1 MKQTILFFLSITLLF
16 HLLQCSS
23 TQEKEQSETAQ
34 VDPKTTT
41 SVPTKR
47 ESSGEAEQ
55 DSPKTK
61 TTMKEIPT
69 EVVDLNQIQIF
80 PMPNPESKLIKITK
94 NKEGNPVA
102 LLSLETSSS
111 GLDLVDSI
119 LKGEIVEHAVVIRNE
134 KGEEIGR
141 APVNVMEYEIEEIA
155 TNKGEKKI
163 LLTESGAEIDIKKST
178 ELPPI
183 VRKAKVR
190 TFGKNE
196 LIPQYIEINKNLKEG
211 SFISVNLELLYV
223 KPFAE
228 MDCSSSESPENQEFC
243 SKDLYQTIQSEI
255 QSSISEKESILNKA
269 VGEMKEDIS
278 ISKDYREQLA
288 PRLRKNTNK
297 YRSEIKSNVSKLNND
312 KLKAATTGKYYY
324 REWRLV
330 SIPKYFQVTY
340 AEPPMPERKKKVLI
354 DYTYFNP
361 NETSTEAIEAE
372 QMKNK
377 DIVIEVNAP
386 KQDPSNISSNQT
398 QDQDSKTVPQDAQR
412 VSLEQ
417 AQKQDIGVGS
427 NCIIY
432 LKQGKFFRGKIVSLE
447 GYSSILVEVS
457 GNVIEVQKKDIE
469 VIYVPK

>member
-69 EVVDLNQIQIF
+69 EVVDLNQIQIV
-80 PMPNPESKLIKITK
+80 PMPNPESKLLKITK
-94 NKEGNPVA
+94 NKEGSPIA
-102 LLSLETSSS
+102 LLSLETSNS
-111 GLDLVDSI
+111 GLDLVGSI
-119 LKGEIVEHAVVIRNE
+119 LKGEILEHAIVIRNE
-134 KGEEIGR
+134 KGEEVGR
-141 APVNVMEYEIEEIA
+141 APVNVIEYEIEEIA
-155 TNKGEKKI
+155 TNKGETKI
-163 LLTESGAEIDIKKST
+163 LLTESGAEIGIKKSN

-183 VRKAKVR
+183 TRKAKVR

-211 SFISVNLELLYV
+211 SFVSVNLELLYV

-228 MDCSSSESPENQEFC
+228 LDCSSSESADNQEFC
-243 SKDLYQTIQSEI
+243 SKDFHQTVQSEI

-269 VGEMKEDIS
+269 VAEMKEDVS

-288 PRLRKNTNK
+288 LRLRKNTNK
-297 YRSEIKSNVSKLNND
+297 YRSEIKSNVSNVNND
-312 KLKAATTGKYYY
+312 KLKAAATGKYYY
-324 REWRLV
+324 REWRLASV
-330 SIPKYFQVTY
+330 PKYFQVTY
-340 AEPPMPERKKKVLI
+340 TDSPKPERKKKVTT
-354 DYTYFNP
+354 DYTYFGP
-361 NETSTEAIEAE
+361 NESSTEAVEAE
-372 QMKNK
+372 QIKNK
-377 DIVIEVNAP
+377 DIVIEVNT
-386 KQDPSNISSNQT
+386 KQNPSSTSPSSQT
-398 QDQDSKTVPQDAQR
+398 QDAKKISF
-412 VSLEQ
+412 EQ
-417 AQKQDIGVGS
+417 AQRQDIGVGS

-432 LKQGKFFRGKIVSLE
+432 LKSGKFFRGKIVSLD
-447 GYSSILVEVS
+447 GYSSIQVEVS

-469 VIYVPK
+469 VIYVPKQNLE